1 MPGDKVCRVNNE
13 RHFPATVTLGT
24 SCHRPNSVI
33 PGLVDTMSFIQMMG
47 YPHFLGRL
55 LLSPTST
62 GIIAPFHPVEPLPRG
77 GPR

>member
-1 MPGDKVCRVNNE
+1 MPGDDKVCRVNNE

-24 SCHRPNSVI
+24 SCPDSVI

-62 GIIAPFHPVEPLPRG
+62 GIIALLHAVEPLPRG
-77 GPR
+77 GAR